1 MCHMVSYTPKR
12 IHSVNILAG
21 SPSPGVYV
29 LYYQVSKTY
38 GQSSIIR
45 LLDVVVCS

>member
-12 IHSVNILAG
+12 IHSVDILAG
-21 SPSPGVYV
+21 SPPGVYV
-29 LYYQVSKTY
+29 LYYRVSKTY